1 MLDWL
6 RDGALLPDNTPWM
19 ALTLGGSAFFALLE
33 LCLDIRQINQLR
45 RDSLPRALH
54 DYLRPETFR
63 QMQAWNVQRMTFLRA
78 ESTLAWM
85 LESVILYFHL
95 LPYLWSLSLWLVE
108 MFAPNVESRIPRGLV
123 FIFVVS
129 FFSSLIK
136 MPGELYRYL
145 RIDRTLISQQPAGS
159 SAPSPSPSPSPSAP
173 SPSSI
178 PHSPSNAPPPDDRT
192 LLTWFG
198 DQLTMFLVRTLSPA
212 QCARSARA
220 DIAGGGRADAGGVSV
235 PSGGVARHALD
246 SYLTPPLSIAMR

>member
-1 MLDWL
+1 
-6 RDGALLPDNTPWM
+6 
-19 ALTLGGSAFFALLE
+19 
-33 LCLDIRQINQLR
+33 
-45 RDSLPRALH
+45 
-54 DYLRPETFR
+54 
-63 QMQAWNVQRMTFLRA
+63 MQAWNVQRMTFLRA

-159 SAPSPSPSPSPSAP
+159 SAPSPSPSSP

-178 PHSPSNAPPPDDRT
+178 PHSPSSPAPPDDRT

-198 DQLTMFLVRTLSPA
+198 DQLTMFLVRTLTHVESA
-212 QCARSARA
+212 NSVCAHRYR
-220 DIAGGGRADAGGVSV
+220 
-235 PSGGVARHALD
+235 
-246 SYLTPPLSIAMR
+246 